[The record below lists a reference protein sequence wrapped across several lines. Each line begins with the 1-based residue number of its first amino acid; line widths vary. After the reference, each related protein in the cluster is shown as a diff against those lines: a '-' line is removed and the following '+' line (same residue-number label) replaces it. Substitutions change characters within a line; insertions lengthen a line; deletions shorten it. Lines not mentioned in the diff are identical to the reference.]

1 MKSKINTLILV
12 ILGGYILHLATKKPK
27 LKGSVQVGP
36 LRSGFD
42 PEDILTEEE
51 KTMFEL

>member
-27 LKGSVQVGP
+27 RKGTIKVGP

-51 KTMFEL
+51 KTIFEL